1 MKENRMA
8 ILAAAP
14 AYGHLIP
21 AIRLGMALRANG
33 CETQFV
39 SYDDVTAE
47 LCGRFGF
54 NTLRLMKSVELED
67 EIRQLI
73 GILGEQKPRIS
84 VSDWSAQ
91 LWWAIRAERPAC
103 RISVLRCEGFKGYRR
118 RNPFSFDKFFFEDR
132 PFLDWSNAF
141 AATLG
146 VAPMKDVHDLYDAEI
161 IVVPGVPA
169 LDPLPSGVSESYPDT
184 KIIYTGP
191 LLLNLGDPLPERVCD
206 WLASWRDKRVPIVL
220 VTLGTAWGT
229 EIYSAFADCFEN
241 MEFPVIMIV
250 PAERERAIL
259 ARRNGPR
266 FQVVGLTNVREL
278 AEQVDVVI
286 HHGGHAT
293 IQTVLLAGK
302 PSIVLPS
309 GEYDRE
315 DNACR
320 LEDLLCGKFLG
331 HDFFR
336 DGIRAEK
343 IERTILEVWNDPNVQ
358 RGVSAMSGVV
368 RNYVDRDG
376 VAEAVTL
383 ALELS

>member
-1 MKENRMA
+1 MTENRMA

-21 AIRLGMALRANG
+21 VIRLGMALRANG
-33 CETQFV
+33 CETKFV
-39 SYDDVTAE
+39 SYDDATTKFCE
-47 LCGRFGF
+47 RFGF
-54 NTLRLMKSVELED
+54 KVVRLTKSVDLEGQV
-67 EIRQLI
+67 RQLI
-73 GILGEQKPRIS
+73 GMLGEQRPRIS
-84 VSDWSAQ
+84 VSDWSAD
-91 LWWAIRAERPAC
+91 LWWSIRAKRPAC
-103 RISVLRCEGFKGYRR
+103 RMSVLRCEGFKGYTR
-118 RNPFSFDKFFFEDR
+118 RNPFSFNKFFFEDR
-132 PFLDWSNAF
+132 AFLDWNNQLADK
-141 AATLG
+141 LG
-146 VAPMKDVHDLYDAEI
+146 VPPVNDVHDLYDAEI
-161 IVVPGVPA
+161 IVVPSVPP
-169 LDPLPSGVSESYPDT
+169 LDPLPPSVSESYPNT

-191 LLLNLGDPLPERVCD
+191 LLVNLGDPLPERVCD
-206 WLASWRDKRVPIVL
+206 WLASWRGKSVPIVL

-229 EIYSAFADCFEN
+229 EIYSAFADCFEEMN
-241 MEFPVIMIV
+241 LPVIMIV
-250 PAERERAIL
+250 PAEKERATL

-266 FQVVGLTNVREL
+266 FQVVGLTNLREL
-278 AEQVDVVI
+278 AERVDVVI

-320 LEDLLCGKFLG
+320 LEDLSCGKFLG

-336 DGIRAEK
+336 HGIRAEK
-343 IERTILEVWNDPNVQ
+343 IEITIREVCNDPNVQ
-358 RGVSAMSGVV
+358 RGVSAMSSVV
-368 RNYVDRDG
+368 RNYLDRDG